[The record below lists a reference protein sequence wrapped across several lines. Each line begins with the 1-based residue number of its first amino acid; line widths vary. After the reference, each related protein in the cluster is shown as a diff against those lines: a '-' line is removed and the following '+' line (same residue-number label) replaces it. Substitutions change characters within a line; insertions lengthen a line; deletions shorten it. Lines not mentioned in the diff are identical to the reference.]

1 MTRHINTHEENIVS
15 DKQQTT
21 DQSLEA
27 QRTLLEKRLPVDFR
41 EVRCLGDMEL
51 LEVGPRL
58 IRLRTHIS
66 DNALNPRGFAHG
78 GWLFTLCDASSGALV
93 FSRGLDCVTQNA
105 SINYLHG
112 GWPGDTVDI
121 EVRALHWGRTTV
133 VNQVTL
139 TNQDDRPLAV
149 ATMTM
154 YVMH

>member
-1 MTRHINTHEENIVS
+1 M
-15 DKQQTT
+15 
-21 DQSLEA
+21 A
-27 QRTLLEKRLPVDFR
+27 PR
-41 EVRCLGDMEL
+41 E
-51 LEVGPRL
+51 
-58 IRLRTHIS
+58 IRLRTHIA
-66 DNALNPRGFAHG
+66 DDALNPRGFAHG

-93 FSRGLDCVTQNA
+93 FSHGLDCVTQNA

-121 EVRALHWGRTTV
+121 DVRALHWGRTTI
-133 VNQVTL
+133 VNEVTL